1 MNSPTSRWASERWLW
16 VALAVGLLFRLIVL
30 TQTTGL
36 GTPIVDE
43 QHYAQLA
50 RTVVQSGVYGMSPEA
65 PTSIRP
71 PLFPGMVAALWTVTG
86 VDHLQVVRVVNI
98 LLAMFT
104 AWLVYLLG
112 RDLFDARV
120 GRVAAAVFWLYPS
133 LVFFEF
139 TILTETLFTCLFVG
153 SILLLAR
160 LVQRP
165 HAATALAAGAV
176 LGLSALTRSVVWP
189 MPLVLCPALVLLIPG
204 RLTTRV
210 GLATLVL
217 VGHVAVLTP
226 WAIRNTRL
234 QGVTTVV
241 DTMGGLNLRMGNYE
255 HTPDDRMWDA
265 VSLQGELN
273 WGWAL
278 REDFP
283 GRTHF
288 TEGEKDK
295 WAQGRALKYMV
306 ANPGITLRRS
316 VIKVSDFFG
325 LEREYA
331 AGIGQGLFTPPRWF
345 GMLASVTIILVYVVV
360 LVAGVAGAW
369 LTPARWREH
378 VTVLLPLLGVLG
390 GHALA
395 FGHSRYHMPLMPV
408 LGVFAVAL
416 AGQGWPAVR
425 RAAGWQV
432 AGAALCTASVLAIWV
447 HQVLVTDADRIRG
460 LLQQVLGS

>member
-1 MNSPTSRWASERWLW
+1 MTLDASRSWDGRWLW
-16 VALAVGLLFRLIVL
+16 AALALGLLFRLIVL

-43 QHYAQLA
+43 QHYTQLA
-50 RTVVQSGVYGMSPEA
+50 RTLVQDGVYGMSASA

-86 VDHLQVVRVVNI
+86 IDHFQIIRVVNI
-98 LLAMFT
+98 VLAAVT
-104 AWLVYLLG
+104 ARLVYLLG
-112 RDLFDARV
+112 CELFTLRV
-120 GRVAAAVFWLYPS
+120 GRFAAAVFWLYPS

-153 SILLLAR
+153 AILLFAR
-160 LVQRP
+160 LVRRP
-165 HAATALAAGAV
+165 TAATALGAGAV
-176 LGLSALTRSVVWP
+176 LGLAALTRSVLWP
-189 MPLVLCPALVLLIPG
+189 LPLVLCPALVLLIPG
-204 RLTTRV
+204 RLSLRV
-210 GLATLVL
+210 GLAALVL
-217 VGHVAVLTP
+217 AGHVAVLSP
-226 WAIRNTRL
+226 WAVRNTRL
-234 QGVTTVV
+234 QGVVTVV

-255 HTPDDRMWDA
+255 HTPDDRMWNA
-265 VSLQGELN
+265 VNLQGELN

-295 WAQGRALKYMV
+295 WAQRRALQYIV

-325 LEREYA
+325 LEREFA
-331 AGIGQGLFTPPRWF
+331 AGIGQGLFAPPRWF
-345 GMLASVTIILVYVVV
+345 GMPASVLIIVVYV
-360 LVAGVAGAW
+360 GVILTGVTGAW
-369 LTPARWREH
+369 LTPAHWRAH
-378 VTVLLPLLGVLG
+378 ITVLLPLLGVLG

-408 LGVFAVAL
+408 IGVFAVAL
-416 AGQGWPAVR
+416 VIEGWSAIR
-425 RAAGWQV
+425 RAAGWQL
-432 AGAALCTASVLAIWV
+432 AGAGLSAAALMAIWV
-447 HQVLVTDADRIRG
+447 YQVLVVDAERIRG
-460 LLQQVLGS
+460 LLQQVIGS

>member
-1 MNSPTSRWASERWLW
+1 MSDRTPPRGGERWLW
-16 VALAVGLLFRLIVL
+16 AALALGLLFRLVVL
-30 TQTTGL
+30 TQTSGL

-43 QHYAQLA
+43 QHYTQLA
-50 RTVVQSGVYGMSPEA
+50 RTVVQSGVYGMSPVS

-71 PLFPGMVAALWTVTG
+71 PLFPGMVAAIWTVTG
-86 VDHLQVVRVVNI
+86 IDHLQVIRGVNI
-98 LLAMFT
+98 LLAIVT
-104 AWLVYLLG
+104 TWLVYLLG
-112 RDLFDARV
+112 RNLFDARV
-120 GRVAAAVFWLYPS
+120 GRWAAAVFWLYPS
-133 LVFFEF
+133 LVFFDF

-153 SILLLAR
+153 SIVLLAR

-165 HAATALAAGAV
+165 AAATALAAGAV
-176 LGLSALTRSVVWP
+176 LGLAALTRSVLWP

-210 GLATLVL
+210 GLAALVL
-217 VGHVAVLTP
+217 AGHVVVLSP

-265 VSLQGELN
+265 VNLQGEQN

-295 WAQGRALKYMV
+295 WAQGRALKYMA
-306 ANPGITLRRS
+306 ANPAITLRRS

-331 AGIGQGLFTPPRWF
+331 AGIGQGLFNPPRWF
-345 GMLASVTIILVYVVV
+345 GVLASVTIILAYVAV
-360 LVAGVAGAW
+360 LLVGVTGMW

-378 VTVLLPLLGVLG
+378 VTVLLPLLAILG

-408 LGVFAVAL
+408 IGVFAVAL
-416 AGQGWPAVR
+416 LTQGWSSFR
-425 RAAGWQV
+425 RAARWQI
-432 AGAALCTASVLAIWV
+432 AGAALCAAAFLAIWV
-447 HQVLVTDADRIRG
+447 HQVLVVDADRIRG
-460 LLQQVLGS
+460 LIQQVIGS